1 MASDN
6 DITDEY
12 KPNSILLPEE
22 ELQFAKFLMN
32 SVTEAVLWLEPDA
45 RFIYV
50 NDRACRLLGYSREEL
65 LSLTMHD
72 VAPDLPAEVWS
83 QRWRSLKQ
91 HGSLTFKS
99 QYRTKVG
106 RLLPVEIAF
115 IYGSYHG
122 TEFSCVFA
130 SEKTTEVKLREALK
144 QEKKRSQ
151 LRAQFIC
158 ILSHEI
164 RTSLNLVL
172 FSTSLLRR
180 YSQQWTDEKKQPHL
194 EGIQSIVEQSARLL
208 DDVLL
213 IGKAE
218 VGKLNFKPVPLD
230 LHQFCGDLVAQMQLM
245 KNNSQHFITFVN
257 RSNCKVVNMDRNLL
271 QPILTNL
278 LDNAIKYSP
287 TESQID
293 LELACREGNAIF
305 QIKDAGIGIPAAD
318 RQRLFE
324 PFYRGSNV
332 GNAPGTGLGLAV
344 VKKLVDLHDGQIAV
358 VSEVGKGTV
367 FTITLPLFS

>member
-1 MASDN
+1 MASNN

-12 KPNSILLPEE
+12 KPISILPSEE
-22 ELQFAKFLMN
+22 ELQFAEFLMN
-32 SVTEAVLWLEPDA
+32 SVTEAIFWLGSDA
-45 RFIYV
+45 RFFYA

-72 VAPDLPAEVWS
+72 VALDLPADVWS
-83 QRWRSLKQ
+83 ERWRLLKQ
-91 HGSLTFKS
+91 YGSLTFKS

-106 RLLPVEIAF
+106 KLLPVEIAF
-115 IYGSYHG
+115 TYRSYHG

-130 SEKTTEVKLREALK
+130 CEKTTEVELRQALK

-158 ILSHEI
+158 MLSHEI

-172 FSTSLLRR
+172 FSISLLRR
-180 YSQQWTDEKKQPHL
+180 YSQQWTEEKKRPHL
-194 EGIQSIVEQSARLL
+194 EGIQSVVEHIEHLL

-218 VGKLNFKPVPLD
+218 AGKLNLKPVPLD

-245 KNNSQHFITFVN
+245 KNNSQHSITFVN
-257 RSNCKVVNMDRNLL
+257 RSNYNVVNMDRNLL

-287 TESQID
+287 TGSQID

-318 RQRLFE
+318 RRRLFE
-324 PFYRGSNV
+324 AFHRGSNV
-332 GNAPGTGLGLAV
+332 GDAPGTGLGLAV
-344 VKKLVDLHDGQIAV
+344 VKKLVDLHGGQLAV
-358 VSEVGKGTV
+358 ESEVGKGTV